1 MCLAGFAENLY
12 LFTALIVGHKG
23 ICLNE
28 YLVHTKFAQYCQVT
42 GFVNGCCTEFVLVSL
57 NGLLPY
63 PANEIMR
70 KLHRFLA
77 TTSAFAVGAGLVLG
91 GPAAKAADASLPTVP
106 ATFTIKG
113 SGFGHGVGMSQYG
126 AQGMALAGKPYAE
139 ILSHYY
145 PTTALAA
152 NPKLANPPVATNV
165 RVGLLQGVKYVALR
179 GEALGGTAGKL
190 TVTSTG
196 WKDAAGADSTSAL
209 TVAANSTS
217 IVIRPKVGSSTV
229 TEVLKPNGTNPDGS
243 TKFLLLRT
251 TAANTPIKVA
261 WQVAGHPSVVNV
273 SDGYSLANAYSG
285 LGNFCVNVF
294 GSVQPTAT
302 GTCPHRYRYGSIDV
316 SLAKISGTTYGLAVV
331 NTLRLADEYINGL
344 GEVPSSWNA
353 EALKAQAVAA
363 RSYALAGYQQIITTG
378 TALTPPGGTAT
389 KVHSDCWCHLYSS
402 PNKDQNF
409 VGFSKEYSS
418 YGSAWVAA
426 VTSTM
431 GTSPDGQIL
440 TYRVGSTTKVVKAFF
455 FSASGGWTQ
464 PASEVWGSGEL
475 PWSQKVDDHWAL
487 LPEVGNSN
495 LVWTKTI
502 DQATLVKQLNCA
514 GHNSNNVCVTA
525 FPLPVKN
532 VVALYVTGR
541 TSSKATSRLTV
552 ADSAGNVQQVNV
564 VPGTYVSPSSLRTLL
579 GYQPTK
585 RTLPSTY
592 ITAIT
597 PSSSTV
603 TADADALAVKPTETS
618 ITTTPTSPMLPSDVT
633 YAGTVSPV
641 QFNDRVY
648 LQELVA
654 TKWVTI
660 AQTVTNIYGRWSTS
674 WPAVPP
680 GTHTVRIVL
689 GNAAGNIVAAQPNLV
704 SSGQITLR
712 GPKTAVHSTKGK
724 TPASN
729 NKIRVSGT
737 VLPVTEGA
745 SVLLFTRTPTTKW
758 VRIAILKTNVKGT
771 YVFTFNAPIKK
782 GTVMVLART
791 KDPRLGSIATP
802 TLAVTIK

>member
-1 MCLAGFAENLY
+1 MCLAGFGETLY
-12 LFTALIVGHKG
+12 LLTALIVGHNASP
-23 ICLNE
+23 LNE
-28 YLVHTKFAQYCQVT
+28 CLIDTKFIQYCQVT
-42 GFVNGCCTEFVLVSL
+42 GFVNGCCKESVLVSL

-70 KLHRFLA
+70 NLHRFLA
-77 TTSAFAVGAGLVLG
+77 TTSAFAVGAGLVLA
-91 GPAAKAADASLPTVP
+91 GPAARAAETALPTVP

-145 PTTALAA
+145 PTTSLAT
-152 NPKLANPPVATNV
+152 NPKLATPPVATNV
-165 RVGLLQGVKYVALR
+165 RIGLLQGVKYVALR

-196 WKDAAGADSTSAL
+196 WKDAAGTVSTAAL
-209 TVAANSTS
+209 TVVANTTS
-217 IVIRPKVGSSTV
+217 IVVRPKLGST
-229 TEVLKPNGTNPDGS
+229 TIMEVLKPNGTNPDGS

-251 TAANTPIKVA
+251 TAASTPIKVA

-273 SDGYSLANAYSG
+273 TDGYSLANATSS

-294 GSVQPTAT
+294 GSAQPAAS
-302 GTCPHRYRYGSIDV
+302 GSCPHRYRYGSIDV
-316 SLAKISGTTYGLAVV
+316 GLAKISGSTYGLTAV
-331 NTLRLADEYINGL
+331 NTMRLADEYINGL

-353 EALKAQAVAA
+353 EALKAQVVAA
-363 RSYALAGYQQIITTG
+363 RSYALAGYQQIITAG
-378 TALTPPGGTAT
+378 TAFTPPGGSAT
-389 KVHSDCWCHLYSS
+389 KVHSDCWCHIYSS

-409 VGFSKEYSS
+409 VGFNKEYSS
-418 YGSAWVAA
+418 FGSAWVAA

-431 GTSPDGQIL
+431 GTSPDGQVL
-440 TYRVGSTTKVVKAFF
+440 TYRVGSATKVVKAFF

-464 PASEVWGSGEL
+464 PASEVWGSSEL

-495 LVWTKTI
+495 TVWTKTI

-514 GHNSNNVCVTA
+514 GHNSNGACVTA

-541 TSSKATSRLTV
+541 TASKATSRLTV

-579 GYQPTK
+579 GYQPTN

-603 TADADALAVKPTETS
+603 TAALDAVAVKPTGTS
-618 ITTTPTSPMLPSDVT
+618 LTTAPTSPMLPGAVT
-633 YAGTVSPV
+633 YAGTVTPV

-648 LQELVA
+648 LQELVT

-660 AQTVTNIYGRWSTS
+660 AQAYTNIYGRWTTP
-674 WPAVPP
+674 WPAVAP
-680 GTHTVRIVL
+680 GTHTVRIVI
-689 GNAAGNIVAAQPNLV
+689 GNAAGNIVAAQPDLV
-704 SSGQITLR
+704 SVGQLTLR
-712 GPKTAVHSTKGK
+712 GPKSAVHTTKGK
-724 TPASN
+724 TPITA
-729 NKIRVSGT
+729 NKIRVSGA

-745 SVLLFTRTPTTKW
+745 AVFIFTRTPTTKW
-758 VRIAILKTNVKGT
+758 IRATIVKTNVKGT
-771 YVFTFNAPIKK
+771 YVFTFNAPVKK
-782 GTVMVLART
+782 GSLLVMART
-791 KDPRLGSIATP
+791 KDARLGTVIAP
-802 TLAVTIK
+802 TLTVTIK